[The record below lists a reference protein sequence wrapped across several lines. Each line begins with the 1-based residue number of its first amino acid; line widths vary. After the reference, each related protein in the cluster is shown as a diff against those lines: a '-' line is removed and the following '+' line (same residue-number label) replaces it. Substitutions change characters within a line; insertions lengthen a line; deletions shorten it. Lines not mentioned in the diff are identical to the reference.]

1 MTEKDWNKIA
11 QLEMAVAKRWGE
23 ETIQNPKA
31 TWTDEKEQEYKKQI
45 KELWDKER
53 ELEDK
58 EIKVKQNGFF
68 ITQKLLN
75 RETQANNC
83 PVCNKLA
90 RTAKD
95 DVYII
100 KFECCFNCYI
110 QWVEGRE
117 ERWKTGWR
125 PKTNGNNT

>member
-1 MTEKDWNKIA
+1 MMTEKDWNKIA
-11 QLEMAVAKRWGE
+11 QLERAIAQLWGE
-23 ETIQNPKA
+23 EAIQNPKGN
-31 TWTDEKEQEYKKQI
+31 WTDEKEQEYKKQI

-53 ELEDK
+53 ELE

-90 RTAKD
+90 RTSKD

-100 KFECCFNCYI
+100 KFDCCFSCYV

-125 PKTNGNNT
+125 PKTNGNST

>member
-11 QLEMAVAKRWGE
+11 QLERAIAQRWGE
-23 ETIQNPKA
+23 EAIQNPKA

-53 ELEDK
+53 DLEDK

-83 PVCNKLA
+83 TVCNKLA
-90 RTAKD
+90 KIAKD

-100 KFECCFNCYI
+100 KFECCFDCYI

-125 PKTNGNNT
+125 PKTNGNST